1 MKSTLQR
8 SRGTPMT
15 METPWNPRRCD
26 TRDTNSTINPHHH
39 RSSLL
44 CFNDSAPVQMP
55 ISIFETTAWAAKW
68 WPSSNVKKFWWGPKL
83 TPGTNRKCWLRRCSL
98 RNCPEI
104 GHSLW
109 VTPQISNYQRCPV
122 KEPRATGSVCDSF
135 VFWFW
140 KSWSNPYFCSNFSA
154 KKLRNLGHPWTSML
168 LLAQE
173 VVEMMEGIGSFS
185 IIAFTWV
192 KRIPGMSGGNL
203 TNKWNNKH
211 LVGGLNPSEK

>member
-1 MKSTLQR
+1 MVHPRKKHPPKTTGSMGSRPGIPTFHDMAGLYHMGASNRATPSYHPLDSWIFMDFPWNQPSSDQGW

-83 TPGTNRKCWLRRCSL
+83 TPGTNGKCWLRRCSL

-104 GHSLW
+104 GHSCGLHRRFRITNDVLW
-109 VTPQISNYQRCPV
+109 KNHG
-122 KEPRATGSVCDSF
+122 PRGQFATVSSF
-135 VFWFW
+135 DFE
-140 KSWSNPYFCSNFSA
+140 NPGA
-154 KKLRNLGHPWTSML
+154 NL
-168 LLAQE
+168 
-173 VVEMMEGIGSFS
+173 F
-185 IIAFTWV
+185 F
-192 KRIPGMSGGNL
+192 
-203 TNKWNNKH
+203 
-211 LVGGLNPSEK
+211 